1 LLGGCICKPAFTLPS
16 ILWARAAVT
25 NKKTNENEVI
35 SFFIKLINVYENRR
49 ISAKQPSLHIQK
61 DRKKCE
67 MYDWTDE
74 RLIFAREKKIF
85 IAFLNGLI
93 QKFIAGNSVV
103 WKCLTKAFALS
114 KAQSQVF
121 IF

>member
-16 ILWARAAVT
+16 ILWASAAVT

-93 QKFIAGNSVV
+93 QKFIAGNSV
-103 WKCLTKAFALS
+103 LYGNA
-114 KAQSQVF
+114 
-121 IF
+121 

>member
-1 LLGGCICKPAFTLPS
+1 MCTKIDVFQLNNLRCTSK
-16 ILWARAAVT
+16 
-25 NKKTNENEVI
+25 
-35 SFFIKLINVYENRR
+35 
-49 ISAKQPSLHIQK
+49 K

-93 QKFIAGNSVV
+93 QKFIAGNSE
-103 WKCLTKAFALS
+103 LYGNA
-114 KAQSQVF
+114 
-121 IF
+121 